1 MTIYKMNSIG
11 NLIRQPSEGTN
22 DESWDLGDG
31 IDIPATPDEAGRFSQ
46 YFATREDLQAALISI
61 DHLELRMG
69 EIDTDAQI
77 RLDSLENTLEK
88 LDLRIC
94 NIDAEDLVSRL
105 DSLDADDIISRLE
118 CVENTLDT
126 SERLLETAFESYQ
139 DSVRADLDELTRD
152 VRDLS
157 AVVKG
162 SLDVLLKVTRELE
175 EHQKTLKSPVEE
187 HNVRLS
193 QG

>member
-1 MTIYKMNSIG
+1 
-11 NLIRQPSEGTN
+11 
-22 DESWDLGDG
+22 
-31 IDIPATPDEAGRFSQ
+31 
-46 YFATREDLQAALISI
+46 LQAALISI

>member
-1 MTIYKMNSIG
+1 MTIYKMDSIG
-11 NLIRQPSEGTN
+11 NLIRQPSEGTS
-22 DESWDLGDG
+22 DEIWDRESGD

-61 DHLELRMG
+61 D
-69 EIDTDAQI
+69 Q
-77 RLDSLENTLEK
+77 

-118 CVENTLDT
+118 CVESTLDT

-187 HNVRLS
+187 HSVRLS